1 MDETKAIVRATG
13 TVTYDAPAAAGDDP
27 TSAPAPADATQ
38 FERLKDLFDELGVK
52 YEVLAGEPRSPFDF
66 VMKPGEKWLKT
77 DGGEGYSSYYAAFGF
92 TADGQFLR
100 YGVAE

>member
-1 MDETKAIVRATG
+1 MGDTKAIVRATG
-13 TVTYDAPAAAGDDP
+13 TVTYDAAAAAGNDP
-27 TSAPAPADATQ
+27 ASAPAPADATQ
-38 FERLKDLFDELGVK
+38 FDRLKDLFDEFGVK
-52 YEVLAGEPRSPFDF
+52 YEVLTNGSRPPFDF

-92 TADGQFLR
+92 AADGQFLR

>member
-1 MDETKAIVRATG
+1 MGDTKAIVRATG
-13 TVTYDAPAAAGDDP
+13 TVTYDAAAAAGNDP
-27 TSAPAPADATQ
+27 APAPADATQ

-52 YEVLAGEPRSPFDF
+52 YEVLAGEPRPPFDF

-92 TADGQFLR
+92 AADGQFLR

>member
-13 TVTYDAPAAAGDDP
+13 IVTYDAAAAAGNDP
-27 TSAPAPADATQ
+27 TSAPADATQ
-38 FERLKDLFDELGVK
+38 FDRLKDLFDELGVK
-52 YEVLAGEPRSPFDF
+52 YEVLAGEPRPPFDF

-77 DGGEGYSSYYAAFGF
+77 DGGEGYSNYYAAFGF
-92 TADGQFLR
+92 AADGQFLR

>member
-1 MDETKAIVRATG
+1 MGDIKAIVRATG
-13 TVTYDAPAAAGDDP
+13 TVTYDTPAAAGGDSA
-27 TSAPAPADATQ
+27 SAPAPADATQ
-38 FERLKDLFDELGVK
+38 FERLKDLFDEFGVK

-66 VMKPGEKWLKT
+66 VMKSGEKWLKT
-77 DGGEGYSSYYAAFGF
+77 DGGDGYSSYYAAFGF